1 MEKEVFRPHQVVQ
14 EPERRVDHVTG
25 TRGDLGA
32 ATKTGEIVA
41 DVAVVLLDREGQIL
55 ASEELLRRNQPV
67 KAFPV
72 VGQEDTAL
80 DADLVEKSAA
90 GRIITP
96 TQLPGQ
102 GSPCHRVVGPPE
114 PNLARD
120 CRWRCRMPSSPGR
133 LAEHGLVKANGSGS
147 TPRRWRPTPPCG
159 RSCGAP
165 MARPIGRCWSA
176 WRRRAGSRRRGRGP
190 GRADGR
196 QDPMWAVSGGLT
208 RSKMAASNQGAE
220 DRKMSA
226 GRETVAAVPG
236 AAPAGVLAD
245 EVRKGGRDVPP
256 PPPARAPGSPPPP
269 PARAPQGL
277 LALPGKARAAPP

>member
-1 MEKEVFRPHQVVQ
+1 MVQ

-25 TRGDLGA
+25 ARGDLGT

-90 GRIITP
+90 GRVITP

-114 PNLARD
+114 PNLVFFPFTK
-120 CRWRCRMPSSPGR
+120 CHISSICTTLR
-133 LAEHGLVKANGSGS
+133 I
-147 TPRRWRPTPPCG
+147 PT
-159 RSCGAP
+159 
-165 MARPIGRCWSA
+165 
-176 WRRRAGSRRRGRGP
+176 
-190 GRADGR
+190 
-196 QDPMWAVSGGLT
+196 
-208 RSKMAASNQGAE
+208 
-220 DRKMSA
+220 MSA
-226 GRETVAAVPG
+226 GHSEPKSATCSDPSRPAVPIDVG
-236 AAPAGVLAD
+236 RGGGSPAG
-245 EVRKGGRDVPP
+245 RW
-256 PPPARAPGSPPPP
+256 
-269 PARAPQGL
+269 
-277 LALPGKARAAPP
+277 